1 LIRSLLHFRRLVE
14 TKVLEPEMVRQT
26 PLAMSSYKYLF
37 NSIRYPVHGCDTAEK
52 FDPEASENQHIVV
65 VRRNKFY
72 EVRVVD
78 ESGEI
83 MSEPDLE
90 VQFKRIVE
98 MAGTEADAHPVGALT
113 TENRDVWA
121 DALAEL
127 KSVSSGNAKSL
138 DRIHRAIIVL
148 VLEDKKPVTRS
159 DVSRQLWV
167 GDGRNRFFDK
177 HQLIVFD
184 NGKSGAWAVWSPS

>member
-1 LIRSLLHFRRLVE
+1 
-14 TKVLEPEMVRQT
+14 MVRQT
-26 PLAMSSYKYLF
+26 PLAMSSYRYLF
-37 NSIRYPVHGCDTAEK
+37 NSIRYPVRGCDTAEK
-52 FDPEASENQHIVV
+52 FDPTAPENQHIVV
-65 VRRNKFY
+65 LRRNKFY

-78 ESGEI
+78 DSGEI

-98 MAGTEADAHPVGALT
+98 LAGSESDPHPVGALT

-138 DRIHRAIIVL
+138 DRINRAIVVL
-148 VLEDKKPVTRS
+148 VLEHQTPVTRS
-159 DVSRQLWV
+159 DVSRQLWT

-184 NGKSGAWAVWSPS
+184 NGKSGPSVLSRPC